1 MLIIMIELM
10 LMVRILILVITLLVI
25 PTIEL
30 QNAKQIEQID
40 SFVSSQSGSLSAII
54 PKSIG
59 TFYVSKLTSKKSSEL

>member
-40 SFVSSQSGSLSAII
+40 SFVSSQSGSLISII
-54 PKSIG
+54 PKPIG
-59 TFYVSKLTSKKSSEL
+59 TFYVSKLTRKKSSEL

>member
-59 TFYVSKLTSKKSSEL
+59 TFYVSKLTCKKSSEL